1 MGERKKLIGAALAAL
16 PLAFALLVPLEMRI
30 GAATQTVAAEREE
43 LLLRSPALVKRLS
56 LGYET
61 LVADIYWTRA
71 VQYYGSKRIA
81 HDPEFQ
87 LLGPLLDMA
96 TQLDPQLLPAYRF
109 GAIFLAEKPPWGAGR
124 ADLAVD
130 LLKRGIAANPGE
142 WRLWADLGFLY
153 YWDLKDYKNAADA
166 YYRASRVPGARE
178 WTKAM
183 AAHIGEKGGS
193 RQVSQLLWSELYE
206 STKDANIRRNAL
218 AHLQTLKA
226 EEDAEHLAEYVADFA
241 RRKGRMPLSLSELV
255 TAGLLPGLP
264 LDPAGFPYRLAPG
277 GKIALDP
284 KSPIVSTTLRP

>member
-1 MGERKKLIGAALAAL
+1 MRSVNPIVAALLALALVAAT
-16 PLAFALLVPLEMRI
+16 VPLEMHI

-61 LVADIYWTRA
+61 LAAEIYWTRA

-81 HDPEFQ
+81 HYPEFQ
-87 LLGPLLDMA
+87 LLGPLLNMA

-109 GAIFLAEKPPWGAGR
+109 GAIFLAEKAPWGAGR

-183 AAHIGEKGGS
+183 AARIGEQGGS
-193 RQVSQLLWSELYE
+193 RLVSQLLWRELYE

-218 AHLQTLKA
+218 EHWQTLKA

-241 RRKGRMPLSLSELV
+241 RRNGRMPLSLSELV
-255 TAGLLPGLP
+255 TAGLLPGVP
-264 LDPAGFPYRLAPG
+264 VDPAGFPYRLAPG
-277 GKIALDP
+277 GKIVLDP